1 MTYLRSI
8 RWLKYVKM
16 VDLMRT
22 STSRNDELNQA
33 LEALHFAYRAIT
45 SRPDALLAKR
55 GLSRV
60 HHRILYFV
68 ARNPGLRMH
77 QLLSI
82 LQVSKQSL
90 SAPLRQLVDGRL
102 LQVQTSEED
111 RRVRCLH
118 LTTRGAALEDKL
130 SSDQRRRFARVFN
143 KVGSKKEAAWRDI
156 MRRLAKED
164 A

>member
-1 MTYLRSI
+1 
-8 RWLKYVKM
+8 M

-33 LEALHFAYRAIT
+33 LEALHFAYRAVIA
-45 SRPDALLAKR
+45 RPDALLAKR

-118 LTTRGAALEDKL
+118 LTARGAALEDKL
-130 SSDQRRRFARVFN
+130 SSDQRQRFARVFN
-143 KVGSKKEAAWRDI
+143 KVGSKKEAAWRDV
-156 MRRLAKED
+156 MQRLAKED
-164 A
+164 ALTRRDS